1 MQADVDNFP
10 RRDSEPDQF
19 VLENHCQD
27 ILARAPETLRD
38 AEIVWVS
45 TIHTNSLDAMHTYA
59 CNTPDGVYVAHIADH
74 YDESE
79 VFIQPLRVYDRIMLL
94 K

>member
-1 MQADVDNFP
+1 MGELEGFP
-10 RRDSEPDQF
+10 RKDSEPEQW
-19 VLENHCQD
+19 LREGHGQH
-27 ILARAPETLRD
+27 ILAAAPETLRD

-45 TIHTNSLDAMHTYA
+45 TVHINSLDAMHTYA

-79 VFIQPLRVYDRIMLL
+79 VFIQPLRVYDRLTLL
-94 K
+94 Q